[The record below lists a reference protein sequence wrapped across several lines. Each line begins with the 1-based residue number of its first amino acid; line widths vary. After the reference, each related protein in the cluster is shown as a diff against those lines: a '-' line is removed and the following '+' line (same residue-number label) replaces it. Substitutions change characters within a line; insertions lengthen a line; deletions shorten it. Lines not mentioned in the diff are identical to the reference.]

1 MRAARALEE
10 GVGGTGQLEYCAR
23 RKTYRYEEARVPVVT
38 SQWIVT
44 SVATQLVK
52 APEMLDGQGDV
63 G

>member
-23 RKTYRYEEARVPVVT
+23 RKTYRYEEARVPGG
-38 SQWIVT
+38 
-44 SVATQLVK
+44 ATQLVK
-52 APEMLDGQGDV
+52 APEMLEGQGDV